1 MLIALA
7 RWKLALGPTVPKEIR
22 VQRCVECASQCEEPD
37 VYLYARAGGK
47 YVRK

>member
-7 RWKLALGPTVPKEIR
+7 RWKLTLGPTVPKEIR
-22 VQRCVECASQCEEPD
+22 VQRCVEGASQCEEPD